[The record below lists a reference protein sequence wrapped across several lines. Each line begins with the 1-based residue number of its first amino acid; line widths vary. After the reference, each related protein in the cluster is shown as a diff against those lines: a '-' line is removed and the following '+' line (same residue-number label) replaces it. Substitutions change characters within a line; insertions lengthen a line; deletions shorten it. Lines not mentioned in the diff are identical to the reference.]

1 MNTAHSPSANP
12 HLAELPVESARVFDG
27 KLLHINRDTV
37 RLPDESLAT
46 REYVVHPGAVMILPV
61 LPDGRILM
69 ERQYR
74 YPLHRVFIEFP
85 AGKLDEGEGAEACGR
100 RELLE
105 ETGYSAA
112 RWEQLGVIHPLISY
126 TNEEIHVFL
135 AQGLQAGAAQLDEG
149 EFVECI
155 AMTLEELVAGVLDGS
170 ITDGKTVAG
179 IFWLQQKLATST

>member
-1 MNTAHSPSANP
+1 MTNDL
-12 HLAELPVESARVFDG
+12 HLTEHPVDSSRVFDG
-27 KLLHINRDTV
+27 NLLHINRDTV
-37 RLPDESLAT
+37 RLPDDSLAT

-85 AGKLDEGEGAEACGR
+85 AGKLDENEGPLACGQ

-105 ETGYSAA
+105 ETGYTAES
-112 RWEQLGVIHPLISY
+112 WDYLGVIHPLISY
-126 TNEEIHVFL
+126 ANEEIHVFL
-135 AQGLQAGAAQLDEG
+135 AQGLQAGEAQLDEG

-155 AMTLEELVAGVLDGS
+155 AMTLAELTAAVLDGR
-170 ITDGKTVAG
+170 ITDGKTISG
-179 IFWLQQKLATST
+179 IFWLQQKLSGRD

>member
-1 MNTAHSPSANP
+1 MTEDL
-12 HLAELPVESARVFDG
+12 HLAEHPIESVRVFDG
-27 KLLHINRDTV
+27 NLLHINRDTV
-37 RLPDESLAT
+37 RLPDDSLAT

-85 AGKLDEGEGAEACGR
+85 AGKLDENEGPLACGQ

-105 ETGYSAA
+105 ETGYTAES
-112 RWEQLGVIHPLISY
+112 WDYLGVIHPLISY

-135 AQGLQAGAAQLDEG
+135 AQGLKAGEAQLDEG

-155 AMTLEELVAGVLDGS
+155 AMTLDELTAAVLDGR
-170 ITDGKTVAG
+170 ITDGKTISG
-179 IFWLQQKLATST
+179 IFWLQQKLAGR